1 MNKWDLEV
9 QESLIESE
17 KEALKELEKA
27 YKQAMLDVTEKLK
40 TMQFD
45 PNNQSNI
52 YRRQHQFALRQQI
65 AAAIV
70 NLQSNAYKTID
81 QFLSDTYDTA
91 YIGAMYGMG
100 KPKGGLH
107 LIQPIDRNASVKA
120 ILTDSKINKG
130 LYNALGVDA
139 NKLKKAI
146 THEITRGIASDMPYP
161 DIAARIADRA
171 RAPLSRAKVIARTEG
186 HRIQQASQDDAR
198 REAKKKGADVVKQW
212 DATLDSG
219 TRPTHRKLDGQI
231 REIDE
236 PFEMDGKKAMY
247 PGKFGR
253 PEEDCNCRCVAL
265 TRARW
270 ALDEEELETMKERAK
285 FFGLDKTEDFI
296 EYKKKYLKAA
306 ETLKNE
312 GKSGKIDVG
321 KTLHALE
328 RMTERNISNPEIDN
342 AVKAPLFVG
351 EVTTDEQGRKSQKY
365 IGKDVTVI
373 RNPDTGQV
381 ITSWKTSTRLRRK
394 YGKEE

>member
-40 TMQFD
+40 TMQYD
-45 PNNQSNI
+45 PNNKSNI
-52 YRRQHQFALRQQI
+52 YRREHQFALRKQI

-70 NLQSNAYKTID
+70 NLQSNTYKTID
-81 QFLSDTYDTA
+81 QFLSATYDTA
-91 YIGAMYGMG
+91 YVGAFYEMG
-100 KPKGGLH
+100 KAKGGLH
-107 LIQPIDRNASVKA
+107 LIQPIDRNAAVKA

-139 NKLKKAI
+139 EKLKKAI

-161 DIAARIADRA
+161 DIAKRIADRA

-186 HRIQQASQDDAR
+186 HRIQQASQHDAR
-198 REAKKKGADVVKQW
+198 KIAKEKGADVVKQW

-219 TRPTHRKLDGQI
+219 TRPTHRRLDGQI

-247 PGKFGR
+247 PGKFGK

-270 ALDEEELETMKERAK
+270 ALDEDELNTLKERAK
-285 FFGLDKTEDFI
+285 FFGLDKTEDFK
-296 EYKKKYLKAA
+296 EYKRKYLKAA
-306 ETLKNE
+306 EAVEE
-312 GKSGKIDVG
+312 GG
-321 KTLHALE
+321 
-328 RMTERNISNPEIDN
+328 
-342 AVKAPLFVG
+342 
-351 EVTTDEQGRKSQKY
+351 
-365 IGKDVTVI
+365 
-373 RNPDTGQV
+373 
-381 ITSWKTSTRLRRK
+381 
-394 YGKEE
+394 